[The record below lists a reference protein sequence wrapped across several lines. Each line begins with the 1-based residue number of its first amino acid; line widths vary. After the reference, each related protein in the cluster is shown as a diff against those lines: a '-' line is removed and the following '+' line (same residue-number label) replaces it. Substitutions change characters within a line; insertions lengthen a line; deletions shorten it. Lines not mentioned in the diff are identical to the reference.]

1 MVNINIQEKEKAY
14 RIPEGIYGLNMEI
27 TRTTFWQGLMAQM
40 LCNRKF
46 YAGDD
51 NGPFGWVLEEA
62 DYIREQ
68 NSSPCQSSYI
78 KLNANSSISY
88 TAESVLVKKDHL
100 YEIRALI
107 NSCNADRKFSI
118 EAAGKT
124 WQTDVKASKEEFSYI
139 NLVIKADEDIKNG
152 TFKLT
157 LTEGSKSYVY
167 AVSYMDKDNYY
178 GMRPDVIEMLAKLK
192 PSYLR
197 FPGGCCADHFEW
209 KEGLKPVDFRKPM
222 DGAVKNFLFRD
233 SFHQDTNDIG
243 INEFVLLCRK
253 VGAEPEYTSRLVL
266 SEPQEAGDLV
276 EYCNGGD
283 DTYWGSIRESL
294 GFTPF
299 NIKLWYV
306 GNEIYF
312 FGYGLEH
319 DAVKAAR
326 VTDEYIRAMK
336 KSDPTI
342 KTIIGVCPHS
352 EIHKEWSI
360 KYVENIKS
368 EYDFVSYHRYNGTE
382 IDSEK
387 SDLLYADNVRKML
400 IDGYDHGLENM
411 QNIIFKDKYD
421 KIQIIIDEWN
431 YSWGLKG
438 SNLMT
443 LSNALMLNFMIKY
456 FNKWRISD
464 ARFFHPI
471 NEGMLD
477 VSPETVKMDTSGTLF
492 EYFQKH
498 RNGILLSAISDNKD
512 VDCVATKHQNNTV
525 ISIINR
531 VDKQTEINIIDN
543 CLGKEI
549 TEYRISGI
557 LMNNIT
563 AFENTIELVDSVIS
577 KDGVISIS
585 ANSILFIEY

>member
-1 MVNINIQEKEKAY
+1 
-14 RIPEGIYGLNMEI
+14 
-27 TRTTFWQGLMAQM
+27 
-40 LCNRKF
+40 
-46 YAGDD
+46 
-51 NGPFGWVLEEA
+51 
-62 DYIREQ
+62 
-68 NSSPCQSSYI
+68 
-78 KLNANSSISY
+78 
-88 TAESVLVKKDHL
+88 
-100 YEIRALI
+100 
-107 NSCNADRKFSI
+107 
-118 EAAGKT
+118 
-124 WQTDVKASKEEFSYI
+124 
-139 NLVIKADEDIKNG
+139 
-152 TFKLT
+152 
-157 LTEGSKSYVY
+157 
-167 AVSYMDKDNYY
+167 
-178 GMRPDVIEMLAKLK
+178 
-192 PSYLR
+192 
-197 FPGGCCADHFEW
+197 
-209 KEGLKPVDFRKPM
+209 
-222 DGAVKNFLFRD
+222 
-233 SFHQDTNDIG
+233 
-243 INEFVLLCRK
+243 
-253 VGAEPEYTSRLVL
+253 
-266 SEPQEAGDLV
+266 
-276 EYCNGGD
+276 
-283 DTYWGSIRESL
+283 
-294 GFTPF
+294 
-299 NIKLWYV
+299 
-306 GNEIYF
+306 
-312 FGYGLEH
+312 
-319 DAVKAAR
+319 
-326 VTDEYIRAMK
+326 MK

-438 SNLMT
+438 NNLMT

-477 VSPETVKMDTSGTLF
+477 VSPDAVKMDTSGTLF
-492 EYFQKH
+492 EYYLKH
-498 RNGILLSAISDNKD
+498 RNGILLDTISDNKD
-512 VDCVATKHQNNTV
+512 IDCVATKHQNNTV
-525 ISIINR
+525 ITLINR
-531 VDKQTEINIIDN
+531 VDRQLEINIIDN

-577 KDGVISIS
+577 KDGVISIP

>member
-1 MVNINIQEKEKAY
+1 MVNITIQEKETSY

-46 YAGDD
+46 YAGDEH
-51 NGPFGWVLEEA
+51 GPFGWVLDGA
-62 DYIREQ
+62 DYIRDIKG
-68 NSSPCQSSYI
+68 SPCQSSYVR
-78 KLNANSSISY
+78 LNLNGSISY
-88 TAESVLVKKDHL
+88 TSNSVLAKEKHL

-107 NSCNADRKFSI
+107 NSCDEDRKFSV
-118 EAAGKT
+118 EALGKT
-124 WQTDVKASKEEFSYI
+124 WQINVYASKEEFSYVK
-139 NLVIKADEDIKNG
+139 LVVEADEEIQNG

-157 LTEGSKSYVY
+157 LTEGNMACVY
-167 AVSYMDKDNYY
+167 AVSFMDKDNYY
-178 GMRPDVIEMLAKLK
+178 GMRMDVIEMLSKLK

-209 KEGLKPVDFRKPM
+209 REGLKPVDFRKPM
-222 DGAVKNFLFRD
+222 DGTVKNFLFRD
-233 SFHQDTNDIG
+233 SFHQDANDIG

-253 VGAEPEYTSRLVL
+253 VGAEPEYTSRIVS

-276 EYCNGGD
+276 EYCNGD
-283 DTYWGSIRESL
+283 NSTYWGSVRESL
-294 GFTPF
+294 GFAPF

-306 GNEIYF
+306 GNEIYY
-312 FGYGLEH
+312 FGHGLEH
-319 DAVKAAR
+319 DAVKAAK

-352 EIHKEWSI
+352 EIHKEWSV
-360 KYVENIKS
+360 KYVENIQS
-368 EYDFVSYHRYNGTE
+368 AYDFVSYHRYNGTE

-400 IDGYDHGLENM
+400 IEGYDPGLEYM
-411 QNIIFKDKYD
+411 KEVIFKDKYD
-421 KIQIIIDEWN
+421 KIHINIDEWN

-456 FNKWRISD
+456 FEKWRISD

-477 VSPETVKMDTSGTLF
+477 VSPEAVKMDTSGTLIA
-492 EYFQKH
+492 YFQKH
-498 RNGILLSAISDNKD
+498 RNGMLLNTISDNKD
-512 VDCVATKHQNNTV
+512 IDCVATRHQNNTAV
-525 ISIINR
+525 SIINR
-531 VDKQTEINIIDN
+531 GDKRVKINIIDK
-543 CLGKEI
+543 CLGNET
-549 TEYRISGI
+549 TEYRVSGI
-557 LMNNIT
+557 LMKNIT
-563 AFENTIELVDSVIS
+563 AFENNIEIINSNVS
-577 KDGVISIS
+577 KSGEIFIP
-585 ANSILFIEY
+585 ANSVLFVEY

>member
-1 MVNINIQEKEKAY
+1 MVNINIQKKDKTH
-14 RIPEGIYGLNMEI
+14 RVPEGIYGLNMEI

-46 YAGDD
+46 FSGDD
-51 NGPFGWVLEEA
+51 NGPCGWVLDRAE
-62 DYIREQ
+62 YIRDV
-68 NSSPCQSSYI
+68 NGSPCQSSYI
-78 KLNANSSISY
+78 KLGPNGSISY
-88 TAESVLVKKDHL
+88 TSETVFVKKGHL

-107 NSCNADRKFSI
+107 NSCDKDRKFNV
-118 EAAGKT
+118 EAVGKMWET
-124 WQTDVKASKEEFSYI
+124 TVNASTEEFSYI
-139 NLVIKADEDIKNG
+139 NLVVKADEEIQNG
-152 TFKLT
+152 IFKLIFA
-157 LTEGSKSYVY
+157 EGDVSYVY
-167 AVSYMDKDNYY
+167 AVSFMDKDNYY
-178 GMRPDVIEMLAKLK
+178 GMRPDVIDMLAKLK

-209 KEGLKPVDFRKPM
+209 KEGLKYVDFRKPM

-276 EYCNGGD
+276 EYCNGD
-283 DTYWGSIRESL
+283 SCTYWGAVRESL

-306 GNEIYF
+306 GNEIYY

-319 DAVKAAR
+319 DAVKAAN
-326 VTDEYIRAMK
+326 VTDEYIKAMK

-368 EYDFVSYHRYNGTE
+368 EYEFVSYHRYNGTE
-382 IDSEK
+382 IDSENT
-387 SDLLYADNVRKML
+387 DLLYADNVRKML
-400 IDGYDHGLENM
+400 IDGYDHGLEYM
-411 QNIIFKDKYD
+411 QNAIFKDKYD
-421 KIQIIIDEWN
+421 KIQVNLDEWN

-456 FNKWRISD
+456 FDKWRISD

-477 VSPETVKMDTSGTLF
+477 VAPDGVKMDT
-492 EYFQKH
+492 
-498 RNGILLSAISDNKD
+498 
-512 VDCVATKHQNNTV
+512 
-525 ISIINR
+525 
-531 VDKQTEINIIDN
+531 
-543 CLGKEI
+543 
-549 TEYRISGI
+549 
-557 LMNNIT
+557 
-563 AFENTIELVDSVIS
+563 
-577 KDGVISIS
+577 
-585 ANSILFIEY
+585 